1 MTMILVKVFRKKLKV
16 LINKIETAI
25 TFLWNP
31 THYHSRIKYLKKKG
45 MKIGYNVSILHGTVI
60 DNSRPFLIEI
70 GNNVTLAPKCHI
82 LTHDASMYNFL
93 NMTRIGKVK
102 ILDNCFI
109 GANTVIMPNVT
120 IGPNAIVGAGSVVTK
135 NVEPFS
141 VFAGNPAKK
150 IDSLEHFLE
159 KHKKNVSMKGKYPYE
174 RFHGNFITR
183 KDALLMSNELD
194 TDFGYSTRKK

>member
-1 MTMILVKVFRKKLKV
+1 
-16 LINKIETAI
+16 
-25 TFLWNP
+25 
-31 THYHSRIKYLKKKG
+31 
-45 MKIGYNVSILHGTVI
+45 MKIGYNVFILHGTVI

-82 LTHDASMYNFL
+82 LTHDASMCNFL
-93 NMTRIGKVK
+93 NITRIGKVK

-120 IGPNAIVGAGSVVTK
+120 IGPNAVVGAGSVVTK

-141 VFAGNPAKK
+141 IFAGNPAKK

-159 KHKKNVSMKGKYPYE
+159 KHKK
-174 RFHGNFITR
+174 
-183 KDALLMSNELD
+183 MSL
-194 TDFGYSTRKK
+194 